1 LRQNNC
7 GEVKNMK
14 KKALLSVN
22 LAVLLFG
29 LAGLFAK
36 WIHLPA
42 ISITFGRVF
51 FSSIALGLFMLV
63 KKQSFRIGSRR
74 DLRMLLCAGAILAL
88 HWWSFLASIQLST
101 VAIGTITFSSFPL
114 FVTFLEPLVFRR
126 RLSGKNIVFALI
138 ILLGVIV
145 TVPEFSLGSRMF
157 AGIAVGMLSAFS
169 YAVLTVMNKVFS
181 GRYSGTVTAFY
192 EQAAAAVVLLPFL
205 FMSPARPSGTDL
217 ALLLFL
223 GVVTTAAAH
232 TLFISSL
239 KSLPAQLA
247 GLCSSMETVYG
258 ILFAFLLLGEVPSL
272 REIIGACV
280 IVGAVIAAQLSD
292 SRAADPA

>member
-1 LRQNNC
+1 M
-7 GEVKNMK
+7 EDVKK
-14 KKALLSVN
+14 RGILSVN

-29 LAGLFAK
+29 MAGLFAK

-51 FSSIALGLFMLV
+51 FSSIALGLFLLLR
-63 KKQSFRIGSRR
+63 KQSFRIESRR

-101 VAIGTITFSSFPL
+101 VAIGTITFSSFHL

-138 ILLGVIV
+138 ILAGVIV
-145 TVPEFSLGSRMF
+145 TIPEFSFANSMF

-169 YAVLTVMNKVFS
+169 YAVLTVMNKGFS
-181 GRYSGTVTAFY
+181 DRYSSTVTAFY
-192 EQAAAAVVLLPFL
+192 EQTAAAAVLLPFVL
-205 FMSPARPSGTDL
+205 GAQAQPSVSDL
-217 ALLLFL
+217 GLQLFL
-223 GVVTTAAAH
+223 GIITTAAAH

-258 ILFAFLLLGEVPSL
+258 ILFAFVLLGEVPSL
-272 REIIGACV
+272 REIIGACI
-280 IVGAVIAAQLSD
+280 IVGAVIAAQLID
-292 SRAADPA
+292 SNAADPA

>member
-1 LRQNNC
+1 
-7 GEVKNMK
+7 MK

-88 HWWSFLASIQLST
+88 HWWSFLASIQLAT

-145 TVPEFSLGSRMF
+145 TVPEFSLGNRMF

-169 YAVLTVMNKVFS
+169 YAVLTVMNKDFS
-181 GRYSGTVTAFY
+181 GRYSGSVTAFY

-258 ILFAFLLLGEVPSL
+258 ILFAFLILGEVPSL
-272 REIIGACV
+272 REIIGACI
-280 IVGAVIAAQLSD
+280 IVGAVIAAQLID
-292 SRAADPA
+292 SRGADPA

>member
-1 LRQNNC
+1 M
-7 GEVKNMK
+7 KNMK

-36 WIHLPA
+36 WIHLPT

-88 HWWSFLASIQLST
+88 HWWSFLTSIQLST

-169 YAVLTVMNKVFS
+169 YAVLTVMNKDFS
-181 GRYSGTVTAFY
+181 GRYSGSVTAFY

-223 GVVTTAAAH
+223 GIVTTAAAH

-272 REIIGACV
+272 REIIGACI
-280 IVGAVIAAQLSD
+280 IVGAVIAAQLID
-292 SRAADPA
+292 SRGADTA